1 MNSTIDF
8 LSGEVPGGFLRASE
22 LSAPWIFALA
32 AAAFLQVGQTDAF
45 PVDTIDAFPIHRADF
60 VMAAQSLPYPATAST
75 EPILFFIIDFS
86 DFMCPACL
94 DSLLNVCRLLPHHIL
109 RERACG
115 VVVFPHG
122 SKEGSSRSDSAALS
136 RSVKI
141 MEQKIRGFRKANR
154 IPFPLLLDRNS
165 IFRSLA
171 GDGTTVILLDPLQGS
186 ILKISF
192 PMSAADA
199 ERLLTIWLPEEK
211 QPLSNLT
218 RGQPVIDYPDQEL
231 YSH

>member
-1 MNSTIDF
+1 
-8 LSGEVPGGFLRASE
+8 
-22 LSAPWIFALA
+22 LSALLVLLLSATALM
-32 AAAFLQVGQTDAF
+32 QVGQTDAL
-45 PVDTIDAFPIHRADF
+45 PIDTIDAFPIHQVDSE
-60 VMAAQSLPYPATAST
+60 MASQPIPYPAAAST

-94 DSLLNVCRLLPHHIL
+94 DSLLNLCRLLPHHIL
-109 RERACG
+109 QERACG
-115 VVVFPHG
+115 IVVFPP
-122 SKEGSSRSDSAALS
+122 SPKEGSSPSNSAAHS

-154 IPFPLLLDRNS
+154 ISFPLLLDRNN

-171 GDGTTVILLDPLQGS
+171 GDGTTVVLLDPIQGS

-192 PMSAADA
+192 PLSAADA
-199 ERLLTIWLPEEK
+199 ERLLKIWLPERN
-211 QPLSNLT
+211 QPD
-218 RGQPVIDYPDQEL
+218 IDNPSQAL